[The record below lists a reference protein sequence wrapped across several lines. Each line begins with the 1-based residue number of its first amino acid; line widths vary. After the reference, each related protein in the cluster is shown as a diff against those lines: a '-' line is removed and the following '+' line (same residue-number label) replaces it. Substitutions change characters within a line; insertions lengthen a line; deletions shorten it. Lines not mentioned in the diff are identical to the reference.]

1 MKIQTGKGTIALT
14 TLLAIWSVSMVV
26 SLPGL
31 AVSPILGRLHRIFGH
46 ATDLEIQM
54 LTSLPSLLII
64 PFVLLAGKLS
74 VSRNKLLIL
83 YTGLIIFFV
92 SGLSCLFVGGMT
104 SLIVVSCILGIG
116 AGMVIPLSTG
126 LVADYFSGRPRV
138 RQLGISSA
146 ISNVTL
152 VLATSL
158 TGWLATIDWHYPFL
172 VYLLPGVSLLLTL
185 TLRKTPLPDAT
196 SVSAADRSQAPAG
209 ESDAAAS
216 AVALRVSGSSEGG
229 LLSRSSVGGLPGPDD
244 AARRQGPRVAKETYA
259 GASVGSVPAAVSQG
273 TVSPRGSKGAEP
285 SGLDDPA
292 RLQGARTPSAAA
304 DAGSV
309 ETGWLHGIDRHRLGG
324 LMLLYFFATYAVLV
338 VSFNLPFLIQ
348 QYKLT
353 SSASGVMISLFFL
366 AIMLPGL
373 AVDRVIA
380 LLGKKTMFV
389 SLLLIGA
396 GLLLLYLVKSE
407 FFVALGCF
415 ATGLG
420 YGVIQPV
427 VYNKAVVTASRERT
441 TLALAL
447 VMSVNYLAILL
458 CPFIVDMFA
467 GLFRSSSSADFPF
480 LLNALLTL
488 IATVLCYRYR
498 DGFVFGMTDSDF
510 E

>member
-83 YTGLIIFFV
+83 YTGLSIFFV

-104 SLIVVSCILGIG
+104 SLIVVNGILGIG
-116 AGMVIPLSTG
+116 AGMVVPLSTG

-185 TLRKTPLPDAT
+185 TLRKAPLPDAT
-196 SVSAADRSQAPAG
+196 SVSAADRSRTSAG
-209 ESDAAAS
+209 ESDTAAPV
-216 AVALRVSGSSEGG
+216 AVFRSSGSSGDG
-229 LLSRSSVGGLPGPDD
+229 SLSQSSVGEGGSSGSDG
-244 AARRQGPRVAKETYA
+244 AARCQGPQTAKETYV

-273 TVSPRGSKGAEP
+273 AVSPRRSKGTEP
-285 SGLDDPA
+285 SGPA
-292 RLQGARTPSAAA
+292 RPQGARTPSAAA

-309 ETGWLHGIDRHRLGG
+309 ETGWLHGIDRRRLGG

-338 VSFNLPFLIQ
+338 ISFNLPFLIQ

-353 SSASGVMISLFFL
+353 SSASGVMISQF
-366 AIMLPGL
+366 
-373 AVDRVIA
+373 IA

-396 GLLLLYLVKSE
+396 GLLLLYLMKSE

-488 IATVLCYRYR
+488 IATVPCYRYR

>member
-104 SLIVVSCILGIG
+104 SLIVVNGILGIG
-116 AGMVIPLSTG
+116 AGMVVPLSTG

-185 TLRKTPLPDAT
+185 TLRKAPLPDAT
-196 SVSAADRSQAPAG
+196 SVSAADRSRTSVG
-209 ESDAAAS
+209 ESDTAAPV
-216 AVALRVSGSSEGG
+216 AVFRSSGSSGDG
-229 LLSRSSVGGLPGPDD
+229 SLSQSSVGEGGSSGSDG
-244 AARRQGPRVAKETYA
+244 AARRQGPQTAKETYV

-273 TVSPRGSKGAEP
+273 AVSPRGSKGTEP
-285 SGLDDPA
+285 SGPAGHRVRGHRLRLPMPA
-292 RLQGARTPSAAA
+292 RLKSAGCT
-304 DAGSV
+304 GS
-309 ETGWLHGIDRHRLGG
+309 T
-324 LMLLYFFATYAVLV
+324 AV
-338 VSFNLPFLIQ
+338 
-348 QYKLT
+348 
-353 SSASGVMISLFFL
+353 G
-366 AIMLPGL
+366 
-373 AVDRVIA
+373 
-380 LLGKKTMFV
+380 
-389 SLLLIGA
+389 
-396 GLLLLYLVKSE
+396 
-407 FFVALGCF
+407 
-415 ATGLG
+415 
-420 YGVIQPV
+420 
-427 VYNKAVVTASRERT
+427 
-441 TLALAL
+441 
-447 VMSVNYLAILL
+447 
-458 CPFIVDMFA
+458 
-467 GLFRSSSSADFPF
+467 
-480 LLNALLTL
+480 
-488 IATVLCYRYR
+488 
-498 DGFVFGMTDSDF
+498 
-510 E
+510 

>member
-1 MKIQTGKGTIALT
+1 
-14 TLLAIWSVSMVV
+14 
-26 SLPGL
+26 
-31 AVSPILGRLHRIFGH
+31 
-46 ATDLEIQM
+46 
-54 LTSLPSLLII
+54 
-64 PFVLLAGKLS
+64 
-74 VSRNKLLIL
+74 
-83 YTGLIIFFV
+83 
-92 SGLSCLFVGGMT
+92 
-104 SLIVVSCILGIG
+104 
-116 AGMVIPLSTG
+116 
-126 LVADYFSGRPRV
+126 
-138 RQLGISSA
+138 
-146 ISNVTL
+146 
-152 VLATSL
+152 
-158 TGWLATIDWHYPFL
+158 
-172 VYLLPGVSLLLTL
+172 
-185 TLRKTPLPDAT
+185 
-196 SVSAADRSQAPAG
+196 
-209 ESDAAAS
+209 
-216 AVALRVSGSSEGG
+216 
-229 LLSRSSVGGLPGPDD
+229 
-244 AARRQGPRVAKETYA
+244 
-259 GASVGSVPAAVSQG
+259 
-273 TVSPRGSKGAEP
+273 
-285 SGLDDPA
+285 
-292 RLQGARTPSAAA
+292 
-304 DAGSV
+304 
-309 ETGWLHGIDRHRLGG
+309 
-324 LMLLYFFATYAVLV
+324 MLLYFFATYAVLV
-338 VSFNLPFLIQ
+338 ISFNLPFLIQ

-353 SSASGVMISLFFL
+353 ISASGVMIALFFL

-396 GLLLLYLVKSE
+396 GLLLLYLMKSE

-488 IATVLCYRYR
+488 IATVPCYRYR

>member
-104 SLIVVSCILGIG
+104 SLIVVNGILGIG
-116 AGMVIPLSTG
+116 AGMVVPLSTG

-185 TLRKTPLPDAT
+185 TLRKAPLPDAS
-196 SVSAADRSQAPAG
+196 SVSAADRSRTSAG
-209 ESDAAAS
+209 ESDTAAPV
-216 AVALRVSGSSEGG
+216 AVFRSSGSDG
-229 LLSRSSVGGLPGPDD
+229 
-244 AARRQGPRVAKETYA
+244 AARRQGPQTAKETYA

-273 TVSPRGSKGAEP
+273 AVSPRRSKGTEP
-285 SGLDDPA
+285 SGPA
-292 RLQGARTPSAAA
+292 RPQGARTPSAAA

-309 ETGWLHGIDRHRLGG
+309 ETGWLHGIDRRRLGG

-338 VSFNLPFLIQ
+338 ISFNLPFLIQ

-396 GLLLLYLVKSE
+396 GLLLLYLMKSE

-488 IATVLCYRYR
+488 IATVPCYRYR

>member
-1 MKIQTGKGTIALT
+1 
-14 TLLAIWSVSMVV
+14 
-26 SLPGL
+26 
-31 AVSPILGRLHRIFGH
+31 
-46 ATDLEIQM
+46 
-54 LTSLPSLLII
+54 
-64 PFVLLAGKLS
+64 
-74 VSRNKLLIL
+74 
-83 YTGLIIFFV
+83 
-92 SGLSCLFVGGMT
+92 
-104 SLIVVSCILGIG
+104 
-116 AGMVIPLSTG
+116 
-126 LVADYFSGRPRV
+126 
-138 RQLGISSA
+138 
-146 ISNVTL
+146 
-152 VLATSL
+152 
-158 TGWLATIDWHYPFL
+158 
-172 VYLLPGVSLLLTL
+172 
-185 TLRKTPLPDAT
+185 
-196 SVSAADRSQAPAG
+196 
-209 ESDAAAS
+209 
-216 AVALRVSGSSEGG
+216 
-229 LLSRSSVGGLPGPDD
+229 
-244 AARRQGPRVAKETYA
+244 
-259 GASVGSVPAAVSQG
+259 
-273 TVSPRGSKGAEP
+273 
-285 SGLDDPA
+285 
-292 RLQGARTPSAAA
+292 
-304 DAGSV
+304 
-309 ETGWLHGIDRHRLGG
+309 
-324 LMLLYFFATYAVLV
+324 MLLYFFATYAVLV
-338 VSFNLPFLIQ
+338 ISFNLPFLIQ

-396 GLLLLYLVKSE
+396 GLLLLYLMKSE

-427 VYNKAVVTASRERT
+427 VYNTASRERT

-488 IATVLCYRYR
+488 IATVPCYRYR

>member
-104 SLIVVSCILGIG
+104 SLIVVNGILGIG
-116 AGMVIPLSTG
+116 AGMVVPLSTG
-126 LVADYFSGRPRV
+126 LVADYFSGRPRG
-138 RQLGISSA
+138 RQRGLSSA

-185 TLRKTPLPDAT
+185 TLRKAPLPDAT
-196 SVSAADRSQAPAG
+196 SVSAADRSRTSAG
-209 ESDAAAS
+209 ESDTAAPV
-216 AVALRVSGSSEGG
+216 AVFRSSGSSGDG
-229 LLSRSSVGGLPGPDD
+229 SLSQSSVGEGGSSGSDG
-244 AARRQGPRVAKETYA
+244 AARRQGPQTAKETYV

-273 TVSPRGSKGAEP
+273 AVSPRRSKGTEP
-285 SGLDDPA
+285 SGPA
-292 RLQGARTPSAAA
+292 RPQGARTPSAAA

-309 ETGWLHGIDRHRLGG
+309 ETGWLHGIDRRRLGG

-338 VSFNLPFLIQ
+338 ISFNLPFLIQ

-396 GLLLLYLVKSE
+396 GLLLLYLMKSE

-488 IATVLCYRYR
+488 IATVPCYRYR

>member
-104 SLIVVSCILGIG
+104 LLIVVSCILGIG

-185 TLRKTPLPDAT
+185 TLRKAPLPDAT

-209 ESDAAAS
+209 ESDAARSCRCFSVFRFFRRRFAF
-216 AVALRVSGSSEGG
+216 AIVRRGG
-229 LLSRSSVGGLPGPDD
+229 
-244 AARRQGPRVAKETYA
+244 
-259 GASVGSVPAAVSQG
+259 
-273 TVSPRGSKGAEP
+273 
-285 SGLDDPA
+285 
-292 RLQGARTPSAAA
+292 RLVR
-304 DAGSV
+304 
-309 ETGWLHGIDRHRLGG
+309 
-324 LMLLYFFATYAVLV
+324 F
-338 VSFNLPFLIQ
+338 
-348 QYKLT
+348 
-353 SSASGVMISLFFL
+353 
-366 AIMLPGL
+366 
-373 AVDRVIA
+373 
-380 LLGKKTMFV
+380 
-389 SLLLIGA
+389 
-396 GLLLLYLVKSE
+396 
-407 FFVALGCF
+407 
-415 ATGLG
+415 
-420 YGVIQPV
+420 
-427 VYNKAVVTASRERT
+427 
-441 TLALAL
+441 
-447 VMSVNYLAILL
+447 
-458 CPFIVDMFA
+458 
-467 GLFRSSSSADFPF
+467 
-480 LLNALLTL
+480 
-488 IATVLCYRYR
+488 
-498 DGFVFGMTDSDF
+498 
-510 E
+510 